1 MSNINISNLSFKY
14 PDSSDNIFNNLNLD
28 LDSSWKLGLVGRNG
42 RGKTT
47 FLNLLRG
54 NLRGTG
60 KIQAKLDFNYFP
72 LTVNDKKQLTLYAL
86 QEQISFEQWEL
97 ERELNLMKVD
107 SELIWQPFDSLS
119 GGEQTKILLALSFIN
134 KNGFPLIDEPTNH
147 LDEDSRMQVIA
158 YLQQHSNGYIVVSHD
173 RAFLNQVTNHIL
185 AIENTE
191 IHLYQGNFAS
201 YEDTKTKRDKFNQ
214 DKNEKLQGQIRSLNE
229 SRKRVKGYSLQS
241 ENNKKASAH
250 KNEMHANID
259 KGFFG
264 HKAAKI
270 MKRSKNLERRMD
282 KSIQDKKG
290 LMTNIE
296 SIPELEMN
304 FHPNY
309 HGTLLEAQHLDLT
322 VQNKKLFEDLNLAIK
337 NHGIVA
343 LEGKNGSGKSTF
355 LKNILKPDKNVISQ
369 GKLDIVKGLKISY
382 LSQNFIEYSGTLSQ
396 FAEKEKISYENLLN
410 ILRKMGFPR
419 ESFATKIEEM
429 SMGQQKRVA
438 IAKSLVEEADI
449 YLWDEPAN
457 YLDVFNQDQLIS
469 MLRKEQPAMLLI
481 EHDKYFIS
489 QVADKR
495 IKLGDVKAK

>member
-1 MSNINISNLSFKY
+1 
-14 PDSSDNIFNNLNLD
+14 
-28 LDSSWKLGLVGRNG
+28 
-42 RGKTT
+42 
-47 FLNLLRG
+47 
-54 NLRGTG
+54 
-60 KIQAKLDFNYFP
+60 
-72 LTVNDKKQLTLYAL
+72 
-86 QEQISFEQWEL
+86 
-97 ERELNLMKVD
+97 
-107 SELIWQPFDSLS
+107 
-119 GGEQTKILLALSFIN
+119 
-134 KNGFPLIDEPTNH
+134 
-147 LDEDSRMQVIA
+147 
-158 YLQQHSNGYIVVSHD
+158 
-173 RAFLNQVTNHIL
+173 
-185 AIENTE
+185 
-191 IHLYQGNFAS
+191 
-201 YEDTKTKRDKFNQ
+201 
-214 DKNEKLQGQIRSLNE
+214 
-229 SRKRVKGYSLQS
+229 
-241 ENNKKASAH
+241 
-250 KNEMHANID
+250 MHANID

-322 VQNKKLFEDLNLAIK
+322 VQNKKLFADLNLAIK

-438 IAKSLVEEADI
+438 IAKSLVEEADL

>member
-1 MSNINISNLSFKY
+1 M
-14 PDSSDNIFNNLNLD
+14 
-28 LDSSWKLGLVGRNG
+28 
-42 RGKTT
+42 
-47 FLNLLRG
+47 
-54 NLRGTG
+54 
-60 KIQAKLDFNYFP
+60 
-72 LTVNDKKQLTLYAL
+72 
-86 QEQISFEQWEL
+86 
-97 ERELNLMKVD
+97 
-107 SELIWQPFDSLS
+107 
-119 GGEQTKILLALSFIN
+119 
-134 KNGFPLIDEPTNH
+134 
-147 LDEDSRMQVIA
+147 
-158 YLQQHSNGYIVVSHD
+158 
-173 RAFLNQVTNHIL
+173 
-185 AIENTE
+185 
-191 IHLYQGNFAS
+191 
-201 YEDTKTKRDKFNQ
+201 
-214 DKNEKLQGQIRSLNE
+214 
-229 SRKRVKGYSLQS
+229 
-241 ENNKKASAH
+241 
-250 KNEMHANID
+250 
-259 KGFFG
+259 
-264 HKAAKI
+264 
-270 MKRSKNLERRMD
+270 
-282 KSIQDKKG
+282 
-290 LMTNIE
+290 
-296 SIPELEMN
+296 
-304 FHPNY
+304 
-309 HGTLLEAQHLDLT
+309 
-322 VQNKKLFEDLNLAIK
+322 FEDLNLAIK

-438 IAKSLVEEADI
+438 IAKSLLEEADI